1 MSAWTSVTLVASQP
15 AVAGSDG
22 VHWAMG
28 TATGCDSY
36 DTNGSVI
43 DMSAIFKS
51 KCLAMEIYVDDADI
65 RLTFVPTALTYA
77 AATGLVFKDD
87 NAGTEA
93 SPLDDLSTSCA
104 TCHWVAWGTDSG

>member
-1 MSAWTSVTLVASQP
+1 MP

-28 TATGCDSY
+28 TAVGADSY

-43 DMSAIFKS
+43 DMSAIFKTANY
-51 KCLAMEIYVDDADI
+51 AMELWVDDAAI
-65 RLTFVPTALTYA
+65 RLLYVPTASTYA
-77 AATGLVFKDD
+77 TATGLVFKDD

-93 SPLDDLSTSCA
+93 TSTDDLSSTCA
-104 TCHWVAWGTDSG
+104 VTHWIAWGTDAA